1 MEIFAHIVGV
11 LAVIALMLGLVVWFL
26 NFIKV
31 IPFITGCIGGIFEET
46 TKKKGI
52 F

>member
-1 MEIFAHIVGV
+1 MEIFANIVGV
-11 LAVIALMLGLVVWFL
+11 LAVVALMLGLVVWFF
-26 NFIKV
+26 NFIEV
-31 IPFITGCIGGIFEET
+31 IPFITGCVGGIFEET